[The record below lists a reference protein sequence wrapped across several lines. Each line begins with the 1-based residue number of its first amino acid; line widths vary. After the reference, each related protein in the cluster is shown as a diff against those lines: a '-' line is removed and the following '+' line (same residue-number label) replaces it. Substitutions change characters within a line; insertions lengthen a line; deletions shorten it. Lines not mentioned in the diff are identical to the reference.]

1 MCPSSQ
7 YTVDTISASIW
18 KLTSTYSYRLNIFGF
33 SGAPGETQNV
43 GLLDQRKA
51 IEWVYQNIAGFGGDP
66 SRISIMGQSAGGSAV
81 DYYSYAYADNPLVAG
96 LISHSGTA
104 LGFTPNTPEFSQ
116 ASFLTAAQSLG
127 CSGANVTTCMRAQ
140 DYKAVL
146 DAVAK
151 VKPLASAAL
160 AQPVFHPTVD
170 GKTVFAD
177 YKALSHA
184 GKFAKIVSYPPLF
197 PYTPPHTHTLP
208 HTRTFPHTPQSTPTP
223 AYAPPPFPTNPP
235 KPYLAGNV
243 NNEDGFYHVVAAGQ
257 NLTLTPAQWTL
268 FDLEGFIC
276 AASTETAARAK
287 YSVPTWRYMYFGTW
301 PNLELYPGSGTYHGS
316 DLHMIFG
323 GAQDVT
329 GIPNT
334 VFEDWTSAYMMW
346 AWASF
351 VRDPAHGLSERAF
364 WPVYDPRGNTMVRL
378 GLNNN
383 PGPSFVAAHYWNSQC
398 PANGSVAGAQGAF

>member
-1 MCPSSQ
+1 LCPSSQ
-7 YTVDTISASIW
+7 YTVDALSANVW

-104 LGFTPNTPEFSQ
+104 LSFTPNTPEFSQ

-127 CSGANVTTCMRAQ
+127 CSGANVTACMRAQ

-146 DAVAK
+146 GAVAK

-184 GKFAKIVSYPPLF
+184 GKFAKIVSYPPF
-197 PYTPPHTHTLP
+197 SHTLP
-208 HTRTFPHTPQSTPTP
+208 HTLIHFPTRAPSPTHPTLPPHPHTLLHHSLLTHPSPT
-223 AYAPPPFPTNPP
+223 
-235 KPYLAGNV
+235 
-243 NNEDGFYHVVAAGQ
+243 
-257 NLTLTPAQWTL
+257 
-268 FDLEGFIC
+268 
-276 AASTETAARAK
+276 
-287 YSVPTWRYMYFGTW
+287 
-301 PNLELYPGSGTYHGS
+301 
-316 DLHMIFG
+316 
-323 GAQDVT
+323 
-329 GIPNT
+329 
-334 VFEDWTSAYMMW
+334 
-346 AWASF
+346 
-351 VRDPAHGLSERAF
+351 
-364 WPVYDPRGNTMVRL
+364 
-378 GLNNN
+378 
-383 PGPSFVAAHYWNSQC
+383 SQ
-398 PANGSVAGAQGAF
+398 AT